1 VTTWDVTILSKK
13 GPKKPS
19 SAQIKLISKDVAFE
33 NGKSQPSVS
42 L

>member
-1 VTTWDVTILSKK
+1 VKK

-19 SAQIKLISKDVAFE
+19 SVQIKSTSKDVAFE
-33 NGKSQPSVS
+33 EDGESQPSVS